1 MLRTIRIS
9 LDLGFNTG
17 FVLVFK
23 PFKYDNGIGVQI
35 LNLTVGVALENTT
48 EKIEEVTENA

>member
-23 PFKYDNGIGVQI
+23 PFKYDNGIGIQI